1 MKYEKPSLEL
11 VEFES
16 NDIVTASLTSNGKGS
31 RSNGDRTIEGEEGT
45 FSGFFEDLL
54 S

>member
-31 RSNGDRTIEGEEGT
+31 ISNGDRIEGEEGT